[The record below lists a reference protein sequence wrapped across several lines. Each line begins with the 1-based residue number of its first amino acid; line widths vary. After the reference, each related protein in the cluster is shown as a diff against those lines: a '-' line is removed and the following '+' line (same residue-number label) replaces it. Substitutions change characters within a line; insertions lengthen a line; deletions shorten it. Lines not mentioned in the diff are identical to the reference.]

1 MTTML
6 ADPPDTREAIEYTPE
21 DLLSMPDGDR
31 FELVD
36 GKLVERN
43 MGQVSS
49 WVGTR
54 TSFVFSTF
62 LEGNPLGWVFG
73 SDCGYQCFPRSPKK
87 LRRPDVSFLRK
98 EKLPQGQFFD
108 GHVPVVPDLVVEV
121 VSPRDIAELLE
132 TKIAEYQSAG
142 VQSVWIISPKARTC
156 TIHRLNGQSERLKE
170 TDTITEPD
178 LLPGFSCRVGDLLPP
193 PEAVPP
199 IEDVEESD

>member
-1 MTTML
+1 MSTL
-6 ADPPDTREAIEYTPE
+6 IADPPPAPRSIAYTPD
-21 DLLSMPDGDR
+21 DLLGMLDGDR

-36 GKLVERN
+36 GQLVERN

-49 WVGTR
+49 WVGSR
-54 TSFVFSTF
+54 VGFVLSNF
-62 LEGNPLGWVFG
+62 LEAKPVGWVFG
-73 SDCGYQCFPRSPKK
+73 PDCGYQCFPGSPLK

-108 GHVPVVPDLVVEV
+108 GHVPIVPDLVVEV

-142 VQSVWIISPKARTC
+142 VSSIWVISPKARTC
-156 TIHRLNGQSERLKE
+156 TIHRRDGHSQRLNEG
-170 TDTITEPD
+170 DTITEPE
-178 LLPGFSCRVGDLLPP
+178 LLPGFSCKVGDLLPP

-199 IEDVEESD
+199 LDIRDEE